1 MKKNLKKIG
10 ILLVLS
16 CFFLNS
22 SLVLAANPNSG
33 ERQGSA
39 AVSSQQADKQQGK
52 VNAKSQQGVTDGKPK
67 GQVFKEMIQER
78 KQSYQQIRERRKEM
92 IKLQTEFRAIHS
104 QVIRKIN
111 ELRQQ
116 KEPLNEEQINKLKEG
131 LQVIKADNKE
141 FKNELGNIHREVV
154 SLRVN
159 QNNQEHEQT
168 MECLQDIIVKQEER
182 IEMLKKAVADMKA
195 ILEI

>member
-1 MKKNLKKIG
+1 MKKKLRKIG
-10 ILLVLS
+10 ILLILS

-22 SLVLAANPNSG
+22 SLVLAANPNPG

-39 AVSSQQADKQQGK
+39 AASSQKGDKQQGK
-52 VNAKSQQGVTDGKPK
+52 VNAKSQQDVNDEKPK

-78 KQSYQQIRERRKEM
+78 KQSYKQIRERRTEM
-92 IKLQTEFRAIHS
+92 IKLQTEFRAAHS

-116 KEPLNEEQINKLKEG
+116 KEPLNEEQINKLKEC
-131 LQVIKADNKE
+131 LQVMKADNKE
-141 FKNELGNIHREVV
+141 FKSELGNIHREVV

-168 MECLQDIIVKQEER
+168 MECLQAIIAKQEDR
-182 IEMLKKAVADMKA
+182 IEILKKAAADLKT